1 MQSYG
6 SFQSVSNLLR
16 LVAHD
21 YGLADD
27 LTVKYLHFASPMDSM
42 SMPMPMAMAM
52 PLKAGAP
59 TPASGPTAD
68 SKSKKPRK
76 AQIHVPGVS
85 CCGTNRH
92 GKLCCNS
99 RAKESEF
106 CRWHLD
112 QKDNP
117 VALTVDPP
125 TQEADAESFSV
136 HTPVHSRRPSV
147 SSPDPTRLASHE
159 KFRELASGKCG
170 CHHLVK
176 NVAFE
181 TYQGPAIA
189 LTPNFGVEDM
199 FRSEASK
206 MGLFLADIDGHM
218 TPCGYIPADD
228 ADVCPEPVLP
238 LTMSSLTLD
247 EDDTCSSTSVRM
259 PSLTL
264 EPDEDEDEYP
274 IVPNTPTFH
283 TDTEADEL
291 PTDLTEE
298 SFQSYAEGA
307 GLDEYFDANVT
318 TRPDCYPFGVY
329 ISSMDD
335 ITENVKLLKKTLKS
349 VGIKSKIVADEDDE
363 DEKFLLIKRP
373 N

>member
-1 MQSYG
+1 MTMPIP
-6 SFQSVSNLLR
+6 
-16 LVAHD
+16 
-21 YGLADD
+21 LAFPS
-27 LTVKYLHFASPMDSM
+27 KS
-42 SMPMPMAMAM
+42 
-52 PLKAGAP
+52 GAP
-59 TPASGPTAD
+59 VPTSPAVPSSTKP
-68 SKSKKPRK
+68 KKPRK
-76 AQIHVPGVS
+76 AQIHVPGTS

-92 GKLCCNS
+92 GKLCCNA

-125 TQEADAESFSV
+125 VAESAAESFSV

-147 SSPDPTRLASHE
+147 SSPDPTRLAAQE
-159 KFRELASGKCG
+159 KFRELATGKCG
-170 CHHLVK
+170 CNHLLK

-189 LTPNFGVEDM
+189 LTANFGVEAM
-199 FRSEASK
+199 FRSEAST
-206 MGLFLADIDGHM
+206 MGLFLADIDGHL

-228 ADVCPEPVLP
+228 DDTLMPSLALETDDDACSVTP
-238 LTMSSLTLD
+238 LT
-247 EDDTCSSTSVRM
+247 M

-264 EPDEDEDEYP
+264 EGDEYP
-274 IVPNTPTFH
+274 IPNTPEFH
-283 TDTEADEL
+283 TTDTEAEAETDEGI

-318 TRPDCYPFGVY
+318 TKSDCYPFGIY

-335 ITENVKLLKKTLKS
+335 ITDNVKLLKKTLKS
-349 VGIKSKIVADEDDE
+349 VGFKSKIVSDDDDE